1 MLLALSTLCEHPKRR
16 TGLTSLFHEL
26 VEHSLEQFPDVDWL
40 IIADQEY
47 DWQIHS
53 ARVKVDRSFSG
64 NQRLLNRLIADHFLV
79 PRSVKSQGADALIT
93 VGFSPFYKA
102 LPIAMHML
110 VLTQFAPGDNSMRA
124 IYRRWA
130 SSSGLNNADLVITN
144 SQWAASEITA
154 RFPHSKERMLVSY
167 EGLQH
172 EVFSPERLDG
182 EIEAIKKEFDL
193 NPGYL
198 LWVSNFYAYKQA
210 ELLLDA
216 YARLSAEHR
225 AAHPLVM
232 VGGAWDTGAVKAKS
246 HAKDLGI
253 ENDVRFAGWLGDQWI
268 APMYRN
274 AAVFCLPSREETFG
288 RSVLEAMAC
297 GTVCL
302 VNDIPIMREV
312 TAGQAVIIDFKNTEA
327 AGNALASALFDDQL
341 RDQLRH
347 GGLQRAKQFSFDILA
362 NERVTAI
369 KQMLVNRRH

>member
-1 MLLALSTLCEHPKRR
+1 MLLALSTLCENPKRR

-40 IIADQEY
+40 IVADREY
-47 DWQIHS
+47 DWRIQS
-53 ARVKVDRSFSG
+53 PRVQVDRSFSG
-64 NQRLLNRLIADHFLV
+64 NQQLVNRLFSDHFRV
-79 PRSVKSQGADALIT
+79 PRFVKRQGADALIT

-110 VLTQFAPGDNSMRA
+110 VLTQFAPGDNSPRA

-130 SSSGLNNADLVITN
+130 SSSGLNKADLVITN
-144 SQWAASEITA
+144 SQWAASEITT
-154 RFPHSKERMLVSY
+154 RFPRSKERMVVSY

-172 EVFSPERLDG
+172 EMFSPNRPDG
-182 EIEAIKKEFDL
+182 EVEALKKQFDL

-198 LWVSNFYAYKQA
+198 LWVSNFYTYKQA

-216 YARLSAEHR
+216 YARLGAEDR
-225 AAHPLVM
+225 ATRPLVM
-232 VGGAWDTGAVKAKS
+232 VGGAWDTGAVKAKA
-246 HAKDLGI
+246 HAKELGI
-253 ENDVRFAGWLGDQWI
+253 ENDIRFAGWIDDRWI
-268 APMYRN
+268 APLYRN

-312 TAGQAVIIDFKNTEA
+312 TAGQAVIVEFKNTEA

-341 RDQLRH
+341 RARLRH
-347 GGLQRAKQFSFDILA
+347 AGLARAKQFSFDILA
-362 NERVTAI
+362 RERVGAI
-369 KQMLVNRRH
+369 KQMLANRRP